1 MKIQTSIEPRRDGTV
16 IVEGADGQSLTFQ
29 PDPET
34 GDLVCDVEDDTAADL
49 LALPGFVLAD
59 DVLADTAV
67 KPARGKPGPKP
78 KA

>member
-59 DVLADTAV
+59 DAA